1 MAFFLFLMKEG
12 ERSLDAF
19 KIMGKLVLSGKEQF
33 EEDVNDA
40 KKIGTNLASSIGKA
54 LQTAAKVGAVAIG
67 ACATAIGA
75 VAKASFDSFAEYEQ
89 LVGGAQL
96 LFGDAYG
103 YIAEQAQNAYKEVQ
117 MSQNDYLQQVNGFA
131 TGLKTAL
138 GGNEQ
143 AAAELAHRII
153 KAEADVVAAT
163 GNSQEAVQNAF
174 NGIMKSNFTMLDNL
188 QLGITPTKEGFQ
200 TLIDQ
205 VNEYNKTL
213 GKTTNYQI
221 DNLAD
226 CQSALIDY
234 IEMQGLSGY
243 AANEAADTIQGS
255 ISMVKASWQN
265 LLTGFADSSQD
276 LDVLTENLVESVTIA
291 AQNIVP
297 RLAQIL
303 GGISTALEQ
312 IMPVISAELPS
323 ILEQLLP
330 GVISGAV
337 SLVNGLLMALPTV
350 LQILID
356 ELPSVIS
363 QLAEGITECFPV
375 LLETVENLFSQIW
388 DYISLELLNTGVSFE
403 DMSTKAQETFDT
415 LWTEIQAVW
424 ESSGQLIWDIIVS
437 CVETVEGVF
446 SEKMPEIQDF
456 VSTCFSDIKGFWEN
470 NLKPC
475 FDAIGNFIENVLA
488 PVFDA
493 VFTVAIGGAVDTAF
507 NFIKDLWENTLKPIF
522 TGITDFLTGVFTLDF
537 EQAMNGVLEI
547 ATGIWNSILAAI
559 ETPLETAKNIVN
571 NAIEYIQET
580 FDFNW
585 ELPKLKLPHFD
596 ITGEFSLS
604 PLSVPKF
611 EISWYKK
618 AYDDAMVLND
628 PTIFGYSASSGKML
642 GGGEGNGNEVVA
654 GEAHLMNMIRDAVAT
669 QNDALVHY
677 LQRLVDMLAEY
688 FPQVIEATDHDV
700 VMTLNNREFARAVRR
715 VANA

>member
-424 ESSGQLIWDIIVS
+424 ESLGQPIWDIIVS